1 MPSRRHRRPRFDP
14 DEKFSLP
21 SDTDPDEV
29 LRRLMGI
36 PGPVESHE
44 EAEDPDKQDEATD
57 S

>member
-14 DEKFSLP
+14 DERFSLP

-29 LRRLMGI
+29 VRRLMGI

-44 EAEDPDKQDEATD
+44 DVEDPDKSDQEAD